1 MASEYG
7 VLPCHDDPSVSR
19 IMFVKVSDQ
28 PPPLWSRRGNREA
41 NLSSNSS
48 VDALQASMSVTQE
61 QLPLNGFGLAEL
73 C

>member
-7 VLPCHDDPSVSR
+7 VLFCHDDPSLSR

-48 VDALQASMSVTQE
+48 VNALKVSMPITQE
-61 QLPLNGFGLAEL
+61 QLPMDRFGLAEL